1 MNTQKKLYLL
11 PHRCQLIGWIL
22 VGVSLVFVICSILIL
37 ENEDEQFTYAAGG
50 MIISFIGLLLAGLSR
65 EKQEDEFTVFL
76 RTRSALTAV
85 AFMFALKVV
94 IALIAVTLTE
104 LTHLHLIG
112 EEVFVNNRS
121 VAVPFLSLKEM
132 TGYGRGCT
140 PWYLPT
146 MGWWRGTATNTRSS
160 IRGTVWKASGRGL

>member
-22 VGVSLVFVICSILIL
+22 VGVSLVFTIGSLLFIKGNDLR
-37 ENEDEQFTYAAGG
+37 ETYAG
-50 MIISFIGLLLAGLSR
+50 MGIIFSFVGLFLAGLSR

-94 IALIAVTLTE
+94 IALIAVTLTM
-104 LTHLHLIG
+104 LTSLHLIG
-112 EEVFVNNRS
+112 ENVFVNNRLAATS
-121 VAVPFLSLKEM
+121 FLSLKEM
-132 TGYGRGCT
+132 TGYGGAFIL
-140 PWYLPT
+140 YLLLYK
-146 MGWWRGTATNTRSS
+146 
-160 IRGTVWKASGRGL
+160 IRLARYYKEVNDEE

>member
-22 VGVSLVFVICSILIL
+22 IGGSLVFIIGSILIL
-37 ENEDEQFTYAAGG
+37 KNGDQEFTYAAGG
-50 MIISFIGLLLAGLSR
+50 MVISFIGLLLAGLSR

-94 IALIAVTLTE
+94 IAL
-104 LTHLHLIG
+104 
-112 EEVFVNNRS
+112 F
-121 VAVPFLSLKEM
+121 VAVMAML
-132 TGYGRGCT
+132 R
-140 PWYLPT
+140 
-146 MGWWRGTATNTRSS
+146 
-160 IRGTVWKASGRGL
+160 I

>member
-22 VGVSLVFVICSILIL
+22 IGVSLVFVIGSILIL
-37 ENEDEQFTYAAGG
+37 KNEDEQFTYAAGG

-94 IALIAVTLTE
+94 IALIAVTLTA

-132 TGYGRGCT
+132 TGYGGAFIL
-140 PWYLPT
+140 YLLLYK
-146 MGWWRGTATNTRSS
+146 
-160 IRGTVWKASGRGL
+160 IRLARYYKEVNDEE

>member
-1 MNTQKKLYLL
+1 
-11 PHRCQLIGWIL
+11 
-22 VGVSLVFVICSILIL
+22 
-37 ENEDEQFTYAAGG
+37 

-94 IALIAVTLTE
+94 IALIAVTLTA

-132 TGYGRGCT
+132 TGYGGAFIL
-140 PWYLPT
+140 YLLLYK
-146 MGWWRGTATNTRSS
+146 
-160 IRGTVWKASGRGL
+160 IRLARYYKEVNDEE

>member
-22 VGVSLVFVICSILIL
+22 VGVSLVFAIGSLLFIK
-37 ENEDEQFTYAAGG
+37 EQDDRETYAGLG
-50 MIISFIGLLLAGLSR
+50 IIISFIGLFLAGLSR
-65 EKQEDEFTVFL
+65 ERQEDEFTVFL

-132 TGYGRGCT
+132 TGYGGAFIL
-140 PWYLPT
+140 YLLLYK
-146 MGWWRGTATNTRSS
+146 
-160 IRGTVWKASGRGL
+160 IRLARYYKEVNDEE

>member
-22 VGVSLVFVICSILIL
+22 VGVSLVFAVGCLLFIKGQSDR
-37 ENEDEQFTYAAGG
+37 ETYAGLG
-50 MIISFIGLLLAGLSR
+50 VILSFIGLFLAGLSR
-65 EKQEDEFTVFL
+65 ERQEDEFTVFL

-94 IALIAVTLTE
+94 IALIAVTLTA

-132 TGYGRGCT
+132 TGYGGAFIL
-140 PWYLPT
+140 YLLLYK
-146 MGWWRGTATNTRSS
+146 
-160 IRGTVWKASGRGL
+160 IRLARYYKEVNDEE